1 MAAYVQGRR
10 LGRTGNV
17 SGIIAFGG
25 AALSGISQDEADAAV
40 EIALRNGVNHFDVAP
55 SYGEAELRLAPS
67 LKKHRAEIFL
77 ACKTERRTRKEASA
91 ELRHSL
97 ERLAVRQIDLYQ
109 LHGLDEPLELDV
121 ALGRD
126 GAIEA
131 ISEAR
136 DAGLVR
142 YIGITGHRPSTQVEA
157 LKRFDFDTVMF
168 PLNFILRGH
177 QVPENDY
184 GPLLEM
190 ADDKDVGRI
199 AIKSIAKGH
208 WHADQHSYR
217 TWYEPF
223 DDQRSIDLAL
233 WFTLS
238 QNVSTAVMPGDVRLM
253 PKVLDAGQRFR
264 ALDEAEQD
272 RLVKS
277 AGPLKP
283 LWPQ

>member
-1 MAAYVQGRR
+1 MDGSMQDRR
-10 LGRTGNV
+10 LGRTGNK

-25 AALSGISQDEADAAV
+25 AALSRASQDEADAAV
-40 EIALRNGVNHFDVAP
+40 EIAIGNGVNHFDVAP
-55 SYGEAELRLAPS
+55 SYGEAESRLAPS

-77 ACKTERRTRKEASA
+77 ACKTERRTKEEASA
-91 ELRHSL
+91 ELHRSL
-97 ERLAVRQIDLYQ
+97 ERLAVRQIGLYQ
-109 LHGLDEPLELDV
+109 LHALDEPRELDV

-126 GAIEA
+126 GAVEA

-157 LKRFDFDTVMF
+157 LKRFDFDTIMF
-168 PLNFILRGH
+168 PLNIALRGH
-177 QVPENDY
+177 RTPENDY
-184 GPLLEM
+184 GPLLAI

-199 AIKSIAKGH
+199 AIKSIAKER
-208 WHADQHSYR
+208 WHTDQHSYR

-223 DDQRSIDLAL
+223 DDQGSIDLAL

-238 QNVSTAVMPGDVRLM
+238 QNVTTAVMPGDVRLM

-264 ALDEAEQD
+264 ALGEAE
-272 RLVKS
+272 
-277 AGPLKP
+277 
-283 LWPQ
+283 